1 MKVESGRSVGSASGA
16 KRSSAAPAPGF
27 TPEAETSERARAT
40 TGVGGVTALDAVLAL
55 QTEEQPAQRRARQ
68 ARRGGGVLDALE
80 ELEKGLVQGRAPGA
94 LRSELERLQRGREL
108 TGDDGL
114 DEVMRE
120 IDTRL
125 AVEVAKLDRQLG
137 KI

>member
-1 MKVESGRSVGSASGA
+1 MG
-16 KRSSAAPAPGF
+16 APGR
-27 TPEAETSERARAT
+27 PHAA
-40 TGVGGVTALDAVLAL
+40 TGVGGVNALDAVLSL
-55 QTEEQPAQRRARQ
+55 QAEEDPAQRRGRQ
-68 ARRGGGVLDALE
+68 ARRGRAVLDALE
-80 ELEKGLVQGRAPGA
+80 ELEKGLVHGRAPGA

-114 DEVMRE
+114 DDVMRE

-125 AVEVAKLDRQLG
+125 AVEVAKLERQLQ

>member
-1 MKVESGRSVGSASGA
+1 MKVESGRSISSAGSAKKPGSTA
-16 KRSSAAPAPGF
+16 APGF
-27 TPEAETSERARAT
+27 APEMEAPERTHAA

-55 QTEEQPAQRRARQ
+55 QGEEDPMQRRGRQ
-68 ARRGGGVLDALE
+68 ARRGRSVLDALE

-94 LRSELERLQRGREL
+94 LRAELERLQRGREL

-114 DEVMRE
+114 DDIMRE

-125 AVEVAKLDRQLG
+125 AVEVAKLERQRG